1 MSLASTDVTCEGSVT
16 TKVDL
21 SSAGLHSLARERG
34 WWDGESP
41 FSWASVLGQGSE
53 GQLTDPSGRW
63 SCGRRLLQEAGTT
76 FSVANMMEVL
86 RDEDSG
92 INRPG
97 CCHPPLTC
105 KMWS

>member
-1 MSLASTDVTCEGSVT
+1 MT

-21 SSAGLHSLARERG
+21 SSVGLHSLTRERG

-41 FSWASVLGQGSE
+41 FSWASVLGQGSV

-97 CCHPPLTC
+97 CCHPPSSTHL
-105 KMWS
+105 